1 MLEKE
6 YGIEKAEYR
15 RGLEQTMLI
24 FEGETAYIED
34 YQMKMLE
41 ENHIKGFLDVRG
53 RGQDGT
59 SLYEYDITGKRSIK
73 SIYEERKITIREM
86 KKFTKKV
93 LALLREASRYL
104 LDADR
109 IVLDPEFIF
118 CENGEY
124 AFCYY
129 PLGGWDVW
137 KAFHKLTEH
146 FVQWTDYQDDNS
158 VKCAFLLHKET
169 MRENYSLR
177 KILKKL
183 EEDEEEKKTVILRHT
198 EQEPAEYS
206 YDTKEHDWITS
217 QEMGSSILRETD
229 NMWNPV
235 KNFLKRHKKPAWKA
249 WDGIYIDEEEL

>member
-1 MLEKE
+1 M
-6 YGIEKAEYR
+6 
-15 RGLEQTMLI
+15 
-24 FEGETAYIED
+24 
-34 YQMKMLE
+34 
-41 ENHIKGFLDVRG
+41 
-53 RGQDGT
+53 
-59 SLYEYDITGKRSIK
+59 
-73 SIYEERKITIREM
+73 
-86 KKFTKKV
+86 
-93 LALLREASRYL
+93 
-104 LDADR
+104 
-109 IVLDPEFIF
+109 DPEFIF
-118 CENGEY
+118 YENGEY

-183 EEDEEEKKTVILRHT
+183 EEDEEEKKTVILQHT